1 VKRFVLG
8 FGLLGLIG
16 CFLPLAIGVSL
27 FDLRHFEHGWHVWL
41 VLASFAVPAYVGATE
56 SDKTA
61 GVVGS
66 VAFGY
71 LAYKF
76 GTGVFDLVFHASIG
90 GLMIGVA
97 VILGLATS
105 VMALCTPDPTSRR

>member
-1 VKRFVLG
+1 VKRFILG
-8 FGLLGLIG
+8 FGLLGLLG
-16 CFLPLAIGVSL
+16 CFLPLAMGLSL

>member
-1 VKRFVLG
+1 VKRFILG
-8 FGLLGLIG
+8 FGLLGLLG
-16 CFLPLAIGVSL
+16 CFLPLTLGVSL

-41 VLASFAVPAYVGATE
+41 VIASFAVPAYVGATE
-56 SDKTA
+56 PDKTA

-76 GTGVFDLVFHASIG
+76 GTGVFDLLFHASIG
-90 GLMIGVA
+90 GIMIGVA
-97 VILGLATS
+97 VIAGLVSS
-105 VMALCTPDPTSRR
+105 VTALCTQDPTSRR